1 MDLMGIGEFARQSRL
16 SQDRRPR
23 SRPRP
28 GLRPRC
34 RAALKP
40 PCGRGGTLIAS
51 VTDPG
56 GTITG
61 LMQSR

>member
-1 MDLMGIGEFARQSRL
+1 MALMGIGEFARLSRL
-16 SQDRRPR
+16 SQDRRPL

-28 GLRPRC
+28 GLRPRR

-40 PCGRGGTLIAS
+40 PCGRGGALIAS

-56 GTITG
+56 GIITG
-61 LMQSR
+61 LMQNR